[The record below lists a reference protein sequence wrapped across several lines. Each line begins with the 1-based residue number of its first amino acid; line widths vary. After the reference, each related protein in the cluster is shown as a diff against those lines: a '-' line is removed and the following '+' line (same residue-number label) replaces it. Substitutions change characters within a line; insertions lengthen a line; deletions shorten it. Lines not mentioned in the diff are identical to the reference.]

1 LLPEGIA
8 CPKALWFAGIRSTS
22 KPAMNPIF
30 TKIADLAGKARFSG
44 DFGLKEAS
52 STVQYMIGS
61 RLDHRATMRGE
72 LRGIR

>member
-1 LLPEGIA
+1 
-8 CPKALWFAGIRSTS
+8 
-22 KPAMNPIF
+22 MNPIF

-72 LRGIR
+72 FRGIR